1 MLTVY
6 WFGAHPHKRIPLKAF
21 CSSLQQSWRVST
33 SSLVQGTLSQRCDF
47 QSKKI
52 SLARHNTDK
61 NVEFIENCW
70 GEVFD
75 SPEII
80 KVPLFIYVK
89 NTQNHCS
96 EMASVSMECLPHQVL
111 SHLYSLQRC
120 ITTKIYL
127 LFFSQYS
134 QTSSFYL
141 NCPHGP
147 SLLEYWSYLLSF
159 QWNQWLSFWIQ
170 EKKKVL
176 DSSQYSHLPWVTSE
190 WHMRMSAKLGRK

>member
-1 MLTVY
+1 MYSSKSFLFFSPAIMAGQYFQPCAGNVVPEM
-6 WFGAHPHKRIPLKAF
+6 WFSVQKNFTG
-21 CSSLQQSWRVST
+21 T
-33 SSLVQGTLSQRCDF
+33 S
-47 QSKKI
+47 
-52 SLARHNTDK
+52 HNTDK
-61 NVEFIENCW
+61 NVEFIENWW
-70 GEVFD
+70 GEVFH

-127 LFFSQYS
+127 HFFSQYS

-141 NCPHGP
+141 NCPRSP

-170 EKKKVL
+170 EKKK
-176 DSSQYSHLPWVTSE
+176 SP
-190 WHMRMSAKLGRK
+190 GF